1 MKRTAAA
8 GRTAKSLTP
17 TKRTIRR
24 TSRVQRGRKTVEPV
38 VPVAITFA
46 RWTPTSPWDGQR
58 IGTGL
63 VDTSQLACE
72 CGECAGCQQRVG

>member
-1 MKRTAAA
+1 MKRTAVK
-8 GRTAKSLTP
+8 GRSATDGAPKN
-17 TKRTIRR
+17 RTVRR
-24 TSRVQRGRKTVEPV
+24 TPRVQRGRQTVAAV

-46 RWTPTSPWDGQR
+46 RWTPASPWDGQR

-63 VDTSQLACE
+63 VDASQLACE